1 MKKLIRIL
9 STSHVQHLAKRKLLR
24 FYLSKQ
30 PSNQQKRRGKNLK
43 IVKWMKVVSFVR
55 RKNRANLIKIF
66 HRTGKNIRANGAQ
79 RSWLAFDVQKVVKLV
94 K

>member
-1 MKKLIRIL
+1 MY
-9 STSHVQHLAKRKLLR
+9 STLPNANFCVSICQNSHQTSEKEEE
-24 FYLSKQ
+24 
-30 PSNQQKRRGKNLK
+30 KNLK

-66 HRTGKNIRANGAQ
+66 HRTGKIIRANGAQ